1 MQGYTLTPNIKLQI
15 FKVHIY
21 KSMVKDFTTEYQE
34 KPPFPQAQAQAAQ
47 VHVKDNSSTKAWL
60 LSIKLWFLS
69 IDGYMSISKSC
80 SINQLSVINLYWN
93 NQNHAAKSGKDVFF
107 FWHMIFRP
115 IFHDIAL
122 NLTPPSSTQPLVTWS
137 RPNRPHTLNDPVMYS
152 RIPYPISNRK
162 DGDIYTWSRDEKR
175 LVSSSTLD
183 QKGSNENWNSK
194 MDWKRINL
202 WPRK

>member
-60 LSIKLWFLS
+60 LSIKLWLLS

-80 SINQLSVINLYWN
+80 SINQLSVISIYIGTIKTMQLSLGKMFSFSDTWFFTLY
-93 NQNHAAKSGKDVFF
+93 F
-107 FWHMIFRP
+107 MT
-115 IFHDIAL
+115 L
-122 NLTPPSSTQPLVTWS
+122 NLTPPSSTQPLATWA

-152 RIPYPISNRK
+152 RIPYPISNRE
-162 DGDIYTWSRDEKR
+162 DGDIYTWNRDEKR

-194 MDWKRINL
+194 KDWKRINL

>member
-60 LSIKLWFLS
+60 LSIKLWLLS

-80 SINQLSVINLYWN
+80 SINQLSVISIYIGTIKTMQL
-93 NQNHAAKSGKDVFF
+93 SLGKMFSFSDTWFF
-107 FWHMIFRP
+107 
-115 IFHDIAL
+115 
-122 NLTPPSSTQPLVTWS
+122 
-137 RPNRPHTLNDPVMYS
+137 
-152 RIPYPISNRK
+152 
-162 DGDIYTWSRDEKR
+162 
-175 LVSSSTLD
+175 TLD
-183 QKGSNENWNSK
+183 FMTLLWTWHLHLQHNPLPPELGLTGLTLWMILWCIVGSHTPFLIERMVIYIHEAGMKKG
-194 MDWKRINL
+194 
-202 WPRK
+202 